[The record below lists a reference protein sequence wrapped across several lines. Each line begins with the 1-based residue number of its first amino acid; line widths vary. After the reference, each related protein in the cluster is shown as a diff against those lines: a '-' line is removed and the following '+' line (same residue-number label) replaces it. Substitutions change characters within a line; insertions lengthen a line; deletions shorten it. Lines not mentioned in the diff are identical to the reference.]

1 MARRR
6 LRSAS
11 WLLLVSV
18 VVVVAC
24 GVGPLPSMNRE
35 GGRPVLPVRLTM
47 ADPSNNSAEIDTF
60 VEAVTAASAGA
71 IEVTVSHA
79 WRQREPNYEVDLIK
93 DVAAGKADLGVAAA
107 RAFDSIG
114 VRDFQPLVAP
124 FLIDSFD
131 MQRRVLESDTAT
143 TMLSGLRR
151 AGLEGFGYIVGPL
164 RYPIGFTRSLAS
176 PSDFDGAVI
185 GIRASRV
192 AEMTFAA
199 LGASTRVNPPG
210 DNTGFDGMEG
220 DLGNAREYID
230 RGVDSVIGNVVLW
243 PRMDVL
249 FANADSFDRLTEQ
262 QQAVLT
268 DAART
273 TLEMSDRS
281 IQGYAAEMLGIVC
294 TIGLNFELATD
305 AQVVELVSA
314 VAPVYAELERD
325 AQVKEAIVA
334 IRSMRGETARTVVPP
349 CPAIEPSAPAKGT
362 PIDGVWTT
370 SFTLDEF
377 LNSSHLMPGEPS
389 GQNWGEFEMILADG
403 RITFSQ
409 ANDQDPHYTTS
420 GVFTVSGRDVTFRFL
435 SGGMVGETFK
445 FTFSLYQ
452 DTLTFERHPTV
463 PVSPTPIVLKPW
475 TKGG

>member
-1 MARRR
+1 MGRRR

-11 WLLLVSV
+11 WLPLAA
-18 VVVVAC
+18 VVVAC
-24 GVGPLPSMNRE
+24 GGGPIPSMNRE
-35 GGRPVLPVRLTM
+35 GGNPVLPVRLTLAE
-47 ADPSNNSAEIDTF
+47 ADNTSAEIDTF
-60 VEAVTAASAGA
+60 VETVKAESAGA
-71 IEVTVSHA
+71 IEITVSHG

-93 DVAAGKADLGVAAA
+93 DVADGKADLGVAAA

-114 VRDFQPLVAP
+114 IRDFQPLVAP
-124 FLIDSFD
+124 FLIDSYD
-131 MQRRVLESDTAT
+131 MQRRVLESETAT

-199 LGASTRVNPPG
+199 LGASTGINPPG

-220 DLGNAREYID
+220 SLGNAREYID
-230 RGVDSVIGNVVLW
+230 RGVDSVTGNVVLW

-273 TLEMSDRS
+273 TFEMSDRS
-281 IQGYAAEMLGIVC
+281 IQGYEAESLGIVC
-294 TIGLNFELATD
+294 TIGLNFEMATD
-305 AQVVELVSA
+305 AQLVELDIA
-314 VAPVYAELERD
+314 VAPVYEELERD
-325 AQVKEAIVA
+325 AQTKGAIAA
-334 IRSMRGETARTVVPP
+334 IRDMRGEAARTVVPP
-349 CPAIEPSAPAKGT
+349 CPAVEPSAPAEPT

-377 LNSSHLMPGEPS
+377 LNSPQLLPGEPS

-409 ANDQDPHYTTS
+409 ANEQDPPYTTS

-435 SGGMVGETFK
+435 SGGMAGEAFT

-463 PVSPTPIVLKPW
+463 PASPTPIVLKPW